1 MVLLVAF
8 CGVKTKILGAMREV
22 RTQIEIAA
30 SREEVWEV
38 LTDFARYPEWNPV
51 IVSVKGELRAGANVD
66 IKIRQGKLAVPIPC
80 RMHRVEPLHDFRWRG
95 PRNSLM
101 AKVMGGEHY
110 FSLEPLRSDA
120 GEERCVF
127 VHGEQF
133 RGAVVP
139 LLWPRMKK
147 QLEAGYSRVNRALKE
162 RVEAAKAKSAAAS

>member
-1 MVLLVAF
+1 MQ
-8 CGVKTKILGAMREV
+8 EV

-30 SREEVWEV
+30 SRERVWDV

-51 IVSVKGELRAGANVD
+51 IVSVQGELRPGADID

-80 RMHRVEPLHDFRWRG
+80 RMHRVELLHDFRWRG
-95 PRNSLM
+95 PRTRVLGKLL
-101 AKVMGGEHY
+101 AGEHY
-110 FSLEPLRSDA
+110 FSLEPLRTEA

-133 RGAVVP
+133 RGAVLP

-147 QLEAGYSRVNRALKE
+147 QLEKGYSLVNEALKA
-162 RVEAAKAKSAAAS
+162 RVEGN

>member
-1 MVLLVAF
+1 
-8 CGVKTKILGAMREV
+8 MREV

-51 IVSVKGELRAGANVD
+51 IVSVKGDLRAGANVD

-95 PRNSLM
+95 PRSSLM

-110 FSLEPLRSDA
+110 FSLEPLRTLTAGAAEA

-133 RGAVVP
+133 RGPVVP
-139 LLWPRMKK
+139 LLWQRTKK
-147 QLEAGYSRVNRALKE
+147 Q
-162 RVEAAKAKSAAAS
+162 